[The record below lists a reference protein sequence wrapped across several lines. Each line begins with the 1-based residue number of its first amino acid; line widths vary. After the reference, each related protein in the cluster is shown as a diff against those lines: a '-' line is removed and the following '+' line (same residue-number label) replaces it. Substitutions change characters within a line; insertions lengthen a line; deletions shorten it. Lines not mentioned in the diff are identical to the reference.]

1 MNKIYKNVLSLTP
14 ISANIIRTASASV
27 VVIPLPKDYTHSTWD
42 GKNVC
47 LWLNENKGDG
57 KSNIDTKSDTVKKVA
72 QLQ

>member
-1 MNKIYKNVLSLTP
+1 MNKILKNVLSLTP
-14 ISANIIRTASASV
+14 ITANIIRSASASV

-47 LWLNENKGDG
+47 LWLTEDKDDG
-57 KSNIDTKSDTVKKVA
+57 KNNIDKKSDTVKKVA

>member
-14 ISANIIRTASASV
+14 ICANLIRTASASV
-27 VVIPLPKDYTHSTWD
+27 VVIPLPQDYTHSTWD

-47 LWLNENKGDG
+47 LWLSENKDDE
-57 KSNIDTKSDTVKKVA
+57 KNNIDKKSDTVKKLA